1 MNNNLPDDINNQP
14 NQSKIDD
21 TSIESTEN
29 SNLHAVPMTASS
41 QPISSKLTEDEKD
54 YVEAA
59 DENDVTYALSS
70 LENIIRNRLS
80 IIEKSQAEVAELGQ
94 QLKDIM
100 ANSEEYYKADKAAKE
115 AMKIKK
121 QVKATIM
128 STPEAKMIQGKFDD
142 ARETLKDN
150 EGSLSDLL
158 LEYYETMRIKAIDDG
173 EGNERELLIKIKV
186 APKKLKQ
193 Q

>member
-1 MNNNLPDDINNQP
+1 MNNNLPEDINNTP
-14 NQSKIDD
+14 NQTKVDD
-21 TSIESTEN
+21 TNLESQEN
-29 SNLHAVPMTASS
+29 SNLHVVPTLTTPKASPDKS
-41 QPISSKLTEDEKD
+41 YEHDD
-54 YVEAA
+54 

-70 LENIIRNRLS
+70 LESIIRNRLG

-100 ANSEEYYKADKAAKE
+100 ANSEEYYKADKVAKE
-115 AMKIKK
+115 AMKVKK
-121 QVKATIM
+121 QVKSTIM
-128 STPEAKMIQGKFDD
+128 STPEAKLIEGKFDESKQML
-142 ARETLKDN
+142 RDN

-186 APKKLKQ
+186 APKKMKQ

>member
-1 MNNNLPDDINNQP
+1 MNNNLPDDINKEP
-14 NQSKIDD
+14 NQNKVDD
-21 TSIESTEN
+21 TNIESNEN
-29 SNLHAVPMTASS
+29 SNLHAVPVTATNAVPKYDDS
-41 QPISSKLTEDEKD
+41 

-70 LENIIRNRLS
+70 LENIIRNRLG
-80 IIEKSQAEVAELGQ
+80 IIEKSQLEVSELGQ

-100 ANSEEYYKADKAAKE
+100 ANSEEYYKADKVAKE
-115 AMKIKK
+115 AMKVKK
-121 QVKATIM
+121 QIKSTIM
-128 STPEAKMIQGKFDD
+128 STPEAKMIQGKYDD
-142 ARETLKDN
+142 AKETLKDN

-173 EGNERELLIKIKV
+173 DGNERELLIKVRV
-186 APKKLKQ
+186 APKKMKQ